1 MDIVSVIKRYGKTS
15 KEVADALNTSPGY
28 ISQLGSGKT
37 APSIKKLDELAA
49 VIGCHRWEFFI
60 DEMDR
65 EAVATAFGLAE
76 PSAQPAP
83 ADTSQPA
90 AEPAPKTEASQADNL
105 PFTNNEPEQEAEKR
119 EAVAAIICP
128 HCGEAIKLAVI

>member
-76 PSAQPAP
+76 PQAKPAP
-83 ADTSQPA
+83 EQPQAEQTA
-90 AEPAPKTEASQADNL
+90 APDLQETEKAPSVVTQGAL
-105 PFTNNEPEQEAEKR
+105 
-119 EAVAAIICP
+119 ICP
-128 HCGEAIKLAVI
+128 HCGKPFTVEVRG